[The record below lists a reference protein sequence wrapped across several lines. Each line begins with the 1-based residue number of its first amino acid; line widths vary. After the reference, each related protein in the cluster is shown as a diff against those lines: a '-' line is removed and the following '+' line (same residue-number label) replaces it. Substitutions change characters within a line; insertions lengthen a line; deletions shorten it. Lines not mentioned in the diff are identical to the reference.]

1 MRAGEW
7 PSWCKGRGMRFRTN
21 ALRNAIVIGGL
32 LLVGATGSWTA
43 RGQALV
49 DGEEFPNFSEPDMRT
64 RKTIELKRFRGRVV
78 LVDFWATWCGPCR
91 QELPNIKKAYEEFH
105 KSGLEIISISLDSKV
120 ADCKSFVQTQGMDWY
135 HICDGQQWRSKLVKK
150 HSIGGIPHLTVV
162 GRDGRIVAAN
172 ARGAKLAPAI
182 RKALAQKY
190 EPGPDDELEKQARQ
204 ALAEADRLRDAKHYA
219 EAVERYDQIVTE
231 HPGSPTATLAAER
244 ARKLR
249 QDPEVAKQLTEDERK
264 GQEQDALKEAEQ
276 WLSLARQAAAAR
288 RYDVARKYYHK
299 VIDKYAGSDAAK
311 TAEEEMKK
319 LPAR

>member
-1 MRAGEW
+1 MRRSVGCVLGAVVLAGAGCG
-7 PSWCKGRGMRFRTN
+7 P
-21 ALRNAIVIGGL
+21 AP
-32 LLVGATGSWTA
+32 
-43 RGQALV
+43 QAKQTRVAPAFDL
-49 DGEEFPNFSEPDMRT
+49 PD
-64 RKTIELKRFRGRVV
+64 LNGGRVSLDSLKGKV
-78 LVDFWATWCGPCR
+78 VVVDFWATWCGPCR

-105 KSGLEIISISLDSKV
+105 KSGLEIISISLDSNV
-120 ADCKSFVQTQGMDWY
+120 ATCKSFVQTQGMDWY